1 MSFQRE
7 DKIYVTD
14 KRILLDNNIAFVDPL
29 PPDGTDKGSEDVR
42 EQNYVR
48 FEEYW
53 SRSACNRFSFSDLS
67 ALEAGNF
74 GGPEKLV
81 LGKKY
86 ISFLLR
92 RIPEELLHFGMTGGN
107 EDMTRLY
114 RGDKCVGFLMPIRVL
129 PDFGPELIA
138 MAESGHVDAQMQL
151 GRMYS
156 FGCKAYPSDHAESL
170 KWLRRAA
177 EQNHPASFLS
187 LAMAFFFGFGVD
199 LDRTKSLILMER
211 AIELGD
217 KGAIYWRKIL
227 IQQMPPNQ
235 YKAASA
241 KIVTEM
247 TKQDVCSG

>member
-29 PPDGTDKGSEDVR
+29 PPDGTDKKDEDAR
-42 EQNYVR
+42 GRNYVR
-48 FEEYW
+48 LAEYW
-53 SRSACNRFSFSDLS
+53 SRSVRNRFSFGDLS
-67 ALEAGNF
+67 PVENGHF

-92 RIPEELLHFGMTGGN
+92 RIPEELLHFGMTDGN

-114 RGDKCVGFLMPIRVL
+114 RGEKCVGFLMPIRVL
-129 PDFGPELIA
+129 PDFSPELIA
-138 MAESGHVDAQMQL
+138 MAESGHVEAQMQL

-156 FGCKAYPSDHAESL
+156 FGCKTYPTDHAESL

-187 LAMAFFFGFGVD
+187 LAMAFFFGFGVEP
-199 LDRTKSLILMER
+199 DRTKSLILMER
-211 AIELGD
+211 AIELGVKD
-217 KGAIYWRKIL
+217 AIYWRKIL
-227 IQQMPPNQ
+227 IQQMPPEQ

-247 TKQDVCSG
+247 TQDACLG